1 MRLINIDWTSDSAI
15 FLITMF
21 VVIATTLIMLEKL
34 FPKNRDKR
42 RRAARHL
49 HEIID

>member
-42 RRAARHL
+42 RRAAQHL